1 MNLNTTYIKLNG
13 SYIPYETRRNPINI
27 YNFKNIV
34 LNNSKNFSTKMNQR
48 GEAERIKEYFLYE
61 NNHNFVIPSDCV
73 IMFNKYKK
81 EHVSAYI
88 GKKTYVYKIMTM
100 NNIGHFIIDNLYP
113 IIKMIATD
121 QNMLDKPISALNRN
135 INIIFLKTY
144 SESEKQQTV
153 WKKHFDYLLP
163 FTKNKIQFLSD
174 ISDKTLFEDVIL
186 CTCGIG
192 KKRGHSNWMQ
202 HENLNENNSIKFC
215 NFVKNIYYKFYNIT
229 ENIYPKKI
237 IILSR
242 RNAKH
247 RIIRN
252 EKEMFNTLN
261 QKYNN
266 VELVEFEKY
275 NLQNELK
282 LLNNTF
288 IFITPHGAGVISS
301 FFIPKNSYCI
311 IFHPKGFPFTCD
323 FPTIYKIFL
332 ERLQINTIQYEN
344 TDSRD
349 IDYKNIYVNR
359 DKRAFYINIPE
370 ITNFVDE
377 IMKKNE

>member
-13 SYIPYETRRNPINI
+13 SYIPYEIRRNPINI
-27 YNFKNIV
+27 YYFKNIV
-34 LNNSKNFSTKMNQR
+34 LNNSNNLSTKINQR
-48 GEAERIKEYFLYE
+48 GEPERIKEHFLYE
-61 NNHNFVIPSDCV
+61 NDDLVIPSDCNV
-73 IMFNKYKK
+73 MFNKYQKQ
-81 EHVSAYI
+81 HVSKYI
-88 GKKTYVYKIMTM
+88 GKKTYIYKIMTM

-113 IIKMIATD
+113 IIKLIFTD

-135 INIIFLKTY
+135 INIIFLKSY

-163 FTKNKIQFLSD
+163 FTENKIQFLSE
-174 ISDKTLFEDVIL
+174 ISDKTLFENVIL

-192 KKRGHSNWMQ
+192 KKKGHSNWIP

-215 NFVKNIYYKFYNIT
+215 NLVKKIYHKFYNIT
-229 ENIYPKKI
+229 ENIFPKKI

-242 RNAKH
+242 KNAKH

-252 EKEMFNTLN
+252 ETQLYDTLN
-261 QKYNN
+261 KKYNN
-266 VELVEFEKY
+266 VQLIEFEKY
-275 NLQNELK
+275 RLVDELK
-282 LLNNTF
+282 LLNNTL

-301 FFIPKNSYCI
+301 FFIPINSYSI
-311 IFHPKGFPFTCD
+311 IFHPKGFPFSCD
-323 FPTIYKIFL
+323 FPTIYKKFL
-332 ERLQINTIQYEN
+332 DRLDINTIQYEN

-349 IDYKNIYVNR
+349 IDYKNIYINR
-359 DKRAFYINIPE
+359 DKRAFYVNIPE

>member
-1 MNLNTTYIKLNG
+1 MNFIFHIF
-13 SYIPYETRRNPINI
+13 SHSRRN
-27 YNFKNIV
+27 
-34 LNNSKNFSTKMNQR
+34 
-48 GEAERIKEYFLYE
+48 
-61 NNHNFVIPSDCV
+61 
-73 IMFNKYKK
+73 
-81 EHVSAYI
+81 
-88 GKKTYVYKIMTM
+88 
-100 NNIGHFIIDNLYP
+100 
-113 IIKMIATD
+113 
-121 QNMLDKPISALNRN
+121 
-135 INIIFLKTY
+135 
-144 SESEKQQTV
+144 
-153 WKKHFDYLLP
+153 
-163 FTKNKIQFLSD
+163 
-174 ISDKTLFEDVIL
+174 
-186 CTCGIG
+186 
-192 KKRGHSNWMQ
+192 
-202 HENLNENNSIKFC
+202 KFC

-288 IFITPHGAGVISS
+288 IFITPHGAGVIYS
-301 FFIPKNSYCI
+301 FFIPKYSYCI
-311 IFHPKGFPFTCD
+311 IFHPKGIPFTCD

-359 DKRAFYINIPE
+359 EKRAFYINIPE